1 MSGKASASAEELERL
16 LFGIRPRLHRFCA
29 RMLGSAIDGEDVA
42 QEAALKALEAFPR
55 QADIRNLDAWVFRI
69 ARNTALDFLRRR
81 NREQTVPVD
90 DEADFVDPYMDT
102 ERGLQAAASLRQFM
116 RLPPSQRACVIL
128 MDVIGYSLEE
138 VADILEITVPAV
150 KAALH
155 RGRERLQRFAAEPAS
170 APPIELAEIERQ
182 RLADYVE
189 RFNARDFD
197 ALRALLADDVRL
209 HVRNERRFG
218 RSVGEYYTRYAD
230 ISDIRLV
237 PALVEGQAVA
247 LAYRDDVLSYFIAME
262 WRDGRIATILDFRYA
277 RYVLD
282 SVTIAPLATRQN
294 PLPPS

>member
-1 MSGKASASAEELERL
+1 MSEKAGASADELERL

-55 QADIRNLDAWVFRI
+55 QAGIHNLEAWVFRI

-90 DEADFVDPYMDT
+90 DTADFVDPFMDT

-116 RLPPSQRACVIL
+116 RLPPAQRASVIL

-138 VADILEITVPAV
+138 VADILETTVAAV
-150 KAALH
+150 KASLH
-155 RGRERLQRFAAEPAS
+155 RGRERLQRFAAEPEG
-170 APPIELAEIERQ
+170 APPIELPDAERQ
-182 RLADYVE
+182 QLASYVE

-209 HVRNERRFG
+209 HVRGERRFG
-218 RSVGEYYTRYAD
+218 RAVGEYYARYAD
-230 ISDIRLV
+230 IADIRLV
-237 PALVEGQAVA
+237 PAMVEGQAVA
-247 LAYRDDVLSYFIAME
+247 LAYRDDVLSYFIAIE
-262 WRDGRIATILDFRYA
+262 WRDGRIAKILDFRYA
-277 RYVLD
+277 PYVLD
-282 SVTIAPLATRQN
+282 SVTVAPLAI
-294 PLPPS
+294 